1 MAAIDHTVIVYKN
14 GEYVKDP
21 FMFDEDGVYF
31 NLCPFDYSRDGE
43 ITAIYEEDGTK
54 IEVLWSDIKWYH
66 DEYDAIYE
74 RAGIHGARLFPI
86 TWWKLLKILQW
97 KLHIVRRCCYT
108 RDVGVWRSGDVEI
121 YFYRNIPG
129 STYVSFYKDST
140 DTYVLLGG
148 YGHLKNPYTHFM
160 QRGYGDEFESKM
172 AAEAYQ
178 WLCRDVLRAVAD
190 NIFDTW
196 DEANTWFVKTREDFN
211 YKLDW

>member
-14 GEYVKDP
+14 GEYVRDP
-21 FMFDEDGVYF
+21 FVFDEDSAYL
-31 NLCPFDYSRDGE
+31 NICPFDYTRDGE
-43 ITAIYEEDGTK
+43 ITAIYEKDGTK

-74 RAGIHGARLFPI
+74 REGIYGAPLFPI
-86 TWWKLLKILQW
+86 TRWKLLKILQW
-97 KLHIVRRCCYT
+97 KLHIMRRSCYV
-108 RDVGVWRSGDVEI
+108 RDVGVWKYRDVEI

-129 STYVSFYKDST
+129 STYVSFYKDSK

-160 QRGYGDEFESKM
+160 RRGYGDEFESEM

-196 DEANTWFVKTREDFN
+196 DEANTWLAKTREDFN
-211 YKLDW
+211 YKMGW

>member
-1 MAAIDHTVIVYKN
+1 MATIDHTVIVYKN
-14 GEYVKDP
+14 GEYVRDP
-21 FMFDEDGVYF
+21 FLFNGDGVHL
-31 NLCPFDYSRDGE
+31 NLCPFDYTRDGE
-43 ITAIYEEDGTK
+43 ITAIYEKDGTK
-54 IEVLWSDIKWYH
+54 IEVLRSDIKWHH

-97 KLHIVRRCCYT
+97 KLHIMRRSCYV

-160 QRGYGDEFESKM
+160 RRGYGDEFESKM

-196 DEANTWFVKTREDFN
+196 DEASTWLVKTREDFN
-211 YKLDW
+211 YKMGW

>member
-21 FMFDEDGVYF
+21 FMFNEDGEYL

-43 ITAIYEEDGTK
+43 ITAVYEDDGTK

-74 RAGIHGARLFPI
+74 RAGIHGAHLFPI
-86 TWWKLLKILQW
+86 TWWKLLNILQW
-97 KLHIVRRCCYT
+97 KLHFMKRSCYA
-108 RDVGVWRSGDVEI
+108 REIGVWRSGDVEI
-121 YFYRNIPG
+121 YFYRNALRE
-129 STYVSFYKDST
+129 TYVSFYKDSK

-148 YGHLKNPYTHFM
+148 YGHLENPYTHFM
-160 QRGYGDEFESKM
+160 HRGYGDEFESKM
-172 AAEAYQ
+172 AVEAYQ
-178 WLCRDVLRAVAD
+178 WLCRDILRVVGD
-190 NIFDTW
+190 SIHEGWDVTSTW
-196 DEANTWFVKTREDFN
+196 LAKKREEFH

>member
-1 MAAIDHTVIVYKN
+1 MAAIDHTVIVYEN
-14 GEYVKDP
+14 GEYIKNP
-21 FMFDEDGVYF
+21 FAFNEDGTCL

-43 ITAIYEEDGTK
+43 ITTIYKEDGSK
-54 IEVLWSDIKWYH
+54 IEVLFSDIKWYH

-74 RAGIHGARLFPI
+74 RAGIYGAPLFPI
-86 TWWKLLKILQW
+86 TWWKLLKTLQW
-97 KLHIVRRCCYT
+97 KLHIMKRSCYAQE
-108 RDVGVWRSGDVEI
+108 VGVWKSGDVEI

-129 STYVSFYKDST
+129 STYVSFYKDSK

-148 YGHLKNPYTHFM
+148 YGHHKNPYTHFM
-160 QRGYGDEFESKM
+160 HRGYGDEFESKM

-190 NIFDTW
+190 NIFDTL